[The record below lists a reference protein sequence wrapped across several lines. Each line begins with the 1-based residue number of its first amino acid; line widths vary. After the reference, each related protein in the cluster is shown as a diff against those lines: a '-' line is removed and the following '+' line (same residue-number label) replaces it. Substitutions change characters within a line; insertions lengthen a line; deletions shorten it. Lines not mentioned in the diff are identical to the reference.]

1 MRIGIWGAGEI
12 GTGLAYRLATTPF
25 TSELFWINRSYDRIA
40 QRVVD
45 IEHGLA
51 FAPSCW
57 RVSAYPQERVARA
70 LSQAELL
77 ILTLGA
83 PVPPGGSRKDVY
95 TDNARVFRQAV
106 VPALQ
111 TGFGGIL
118 LVVTN
123 PVDLMARLIHL
134 EAELPAPRVL
144 GLGTVVE
151 TARLR
156 ASLGSYLSPQRPA
169 REVWAYALG
178 SHDERFVPVA
188 SPGLTM
194 GDAIPEEEQNGILK
208 WARREVA
215 KGAARVKRDDRST
228 LHPVVEGTVAVAEAL
243 ASDRRS
249 ILTVST
255 LDPTSAERLFYSVP
269 CTVGREGIL
278 ARHPDLLD
286 EAEVWSGIERCQ
298 AGLLQ
303 TLRASEDS

>member
-25 TSELFWINRSYDRIA
+25 TSELFWINRSYNRIA
-40 QRVVD
+40 HRVVD

-51 FAPSCW
+51 FAPTCW
-57 RVSAYPQERVARA
+57 RVSAYPQDRA
-70 LSQAELL
+70 GHAVRKADLL

-83 PVPPGGSRKDVY
+83 PVPPGGSREDVY
-95 TDNARVFRQAV
+95 TDNVRVFRQAV
-106 VPALQ
+106 IPALQ
-111 TGFGGIL
+111 TGFDGIL

-134 EAELPAPRVL
+134 EAGLPAPRVL

-151 TARLR
+151 TARLQ

-188 SPGLTM
+188 SPGLAM
-194 GDAIPEEEQNGILK
+194 GDTVPEEEQRGILE

-215 KGAARVKRDDRST
+215 RGAARVKRDDRST
-228 LHPVVEGTVAVAEAL
+228 LHPVVEGAVAVAEAL

-255 LDPTSAERLFYSVP
+255 LDPKSAEKLFYSVP
-269 CTVGREGIL
+269 CTIGREGVV
-278 ARHPDLLD
+278 ARHLDLLED
-286 EAEVWSGIERCQ
+286 VEIRSGIERCR
-298 AGLLQ
+298 AGLRQ
-303 TLRASEDS
+303 TLQASGDL